1 MLRILVIG
9 ATGRF
14 SGIVDQL
21 LARGHTVRAI
31 TRDPSSPAA
40 QVVSAAGAEIVRGD
54 LDERAS
60 LLAAARGIDAVFA
73 AGTLHRA
80 GPDGDIRHGM
90 AITDTV
96 RAARVPHLLYVSVAG
111 AETEADVPLFRSKR
125 AVEAYIRKSGVPAT
139 ILAPVYFME
148 NVFMPWWQPF
158 LRAGKFPLALPAG
171 TRMQQVPVA
180 DVTVAAAAAIERRD
194 DFLGERMIIASDAI
208 SGSDGARAISRVV
221 GATVPFEEVP
231 IERLPEGVQR
241 LFLHMRAMGFGADIP
256 AVRAAF
262 PDTRWHTFE
271 EWAAGQD
278 WAAIHAAARR
288 KE

>member
-40 QVVSAAGAEIVRGD
+40 QALSAAGAEIVRGD

-125 AVEAYIRKSGVPAT
+125 AVEAYIRESGVPAT

-180 DVTVAAAAAIERRD
+180 DVTATAAAAIERRD
-194 DFLGERMIIASDAI
+194 DILGERMIIASD
-208 SGSDGARAISRVV
+208 
-221 GATVPFEEVP
+221 VPFEEVP

-241 LFLHMRAMGFGADIP
+241 LFLHVRDMGFGADIP

-278 WAAIHAAARR
+278 WAAIHAAARLR
-288 KE
+288 M